1 MDVIGLGS
9 GEHTITFTNGFIGEP
24 ESIKKTINSITKV
37 NNGFIVEVGCQKFA
51 FHTVKDLTEAIT
63 LFYTDY
69 EKAKAKYLEK

>member
-1 MDVIGLGS
+1 MGVTGLKS
-9 GEHTITFTNGFIGEP
+9 GEYTISFPGGFIGEP

-51 FHTVKDLTEAIT
+51 FHTVKELTEAIT

-69 EKAKAKYLEK
+69 EKAKEKYLEK

>member
-1 MDVIGLGS
+1 M
-9 GEHTITFTNGFIGEP
+9 ITFNSGFIGEP
-24 ESIKKTINSITKV
+24 ESIKKTISSITKV

-69 EKAKAKYLEK
+69 EKAKEKYLEK